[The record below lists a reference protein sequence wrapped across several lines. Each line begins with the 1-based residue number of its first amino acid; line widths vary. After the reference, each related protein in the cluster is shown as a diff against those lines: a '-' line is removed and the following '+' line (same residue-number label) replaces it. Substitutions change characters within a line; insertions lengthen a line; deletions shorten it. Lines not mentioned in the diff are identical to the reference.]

1 MRKKKGELIMD
12 LERIKTNIKFAVKS
26 KGLKLGDV
34 EKRAGYSPGYVSRK
48 GKGIPLPLLYFVSK
62 ETGYTIDRL
71 VNDDFK
77 IDRYQKL
84 FYLLLKISEL
94 KEEIEKLE
102 KEIKVLEWR

>member
-1 MRKKKGELIMD
+1 MD
-12 LERIKTNIKFAVKS
+12 LERIKRNIKFAVKS

-71 VNDDFK
+71 VNDDLE
-77 IDRYQKL
+77 IDLEIDMR
-84 FYLLLKISEL
+84 LLKISEL